1 MEDIMK
7 IVKSLLKSGS
17 FIKDDSKKIENES
30 KEQNFLASYQVLR
43 NMLAGK
49 RARARN
55 REWTVIIGAS
65 EEKIEQDIIFNDV
78 SFLNSSLNMVFIRE
92 MI

>member
-55 REWTVIIGAS
+55 RE
-65 EEKIEQDIIFNDV
+65 
-78 SFLNSSLNMVFIRE
+78 
-92 MI
+92 